1 MWKIEI
7 GNREIVADYETL
19 RLVAKAYR
27 RKFGRR
33 VWIGRSE

>member
-7 GNREIVADYETL
+7 GNQVIVSDYGTL